1 MRPICLAA
9 HEKPVLAVKIN
20 RDGDLLFTASMD
32 KSIMLWYTN
41 NGERIG
47 TYDGHQGAVYDCDV
61 DYKSKR
67 LLSACADASVKLW
80 DVLTGKCLMTFKE
93 EDDHQP
99 RRKVAWHY
107 DQETFFYTTM
117 RFKINGRIVIQKCG
131 NDPSNPPPPEM
142 IITRESKKNIIDAI
156 WGPKCQ
162 TIITVDDEGF
172 LIQYGVKTGK
182 EIKRIQHSEGTVTEI
197 TGIVYSHDKTKIAVC
212 GRDKMVKLYESKNLT
227 VVNEYQATKP
237 LNHVALHP
245 RLPIIMACGGEKAI
259 DVALTSASKGQFE
272 VQFFHLI
279 YKVLIGEVQTG
290 HYSPLRVCT
299 FSPDGE
305 FFVTG
310 SEEGNC
316 RIFKFDSNFTEKFQS
331 AFGTSI
337 S

>member
-32 KSIMLWYTN
+32 KSIMLWYTC

-47 TYDGHQGAVYDCDV
+47 TYDGHQGAVYDVDV
-61 DYKSKR
+61 DRQSMR

-80 DVLTGKCLMTFKE
+80 DVPTGKCLMTFKQE
-93 EDDHQP
+93 NDHQP

-117 RFKINGRIVIQKCG
+117 RFKVNGRIVVQKVG
-131 NDPSNPPPPEM
+131 SDPSNPPPPE
-142 IITRESKKNIIDAI
+142 IIIERKSKKNILDAV
-156 WGPKCQ
+156 WGPRCL
-162 TIITVDDEGF
+162 TIIIVDDEGF
-172 LIQYGVKTGK
+172 LIQYDVKTGA
-182 EIKRIQHSEGTVTEI
+182 EVKRIKHSEGPVKEI
-197 TGIVYSHDKTKIAVC
+197 TGIVYSHDKTRIAVC
-212 GRDKMVKLYESKNLT
+212 GRDKKIKLYESNNLT
-227 VVNEYQATKP
+227 VLKEYTSTKP

-245 RLPIIMACGGEKAI
+245 KLPIIMACGGEKAI
-259 DVALTSASKGQFE
+259 NVALTSANKGQFE
-272 VQFFHLI
+272 VQFFHLLFE
-279 YKVLIGEVQTG
+279 VLIGEVQTG

-305 FFVTG
+305 CFVTG

-316 RIFKFDSNFTEKFQS
+316 RIFKFDPDFPQKFQS
-331 AFGTSI
+331 AFRTAI